1 MGLKQSISIGV
12 EERHIDN
19 KKHSKYPSTV
29 LGSITIMNA
38 VTSWSKENG
47 YVPPSKLAL
56 QTGAMHGLGGTVDW
70 GIFERHQL
78 ASELIGVS
86 VFVQHGTSTLP
97 PEEFANM
104 PRVGSGEAHLATEYQ
119 KIAFRH
125 IAESVPEIRGKMVE
139 YMEALINPGLQ
150 ETQVSADIVAKLK
163 KENFGK
169 NASIIRKNSARNTP
183 RL

>member
-1 MGLKQSISIGV
+1 
-12 EERHIDN
+12 
-19 KKHSKYPSTV
+19 
-29 LGSITIMNA
+29 MNA

-169 NASIIRKNSARNTP
+169 NASIIRKIRQEIRRVYKF
-183 RL
+183 RLVTRASCDFHVVG